1 MKVGW
6 LSLKTFRTIISVIV
20 SMLLFILFVKL
31 CLDNQA
37 QYPYAIRVLALYFVI
52 INLYGL
58 LIMYVDKK
66 KSKMAAQ
73 RNNRRVS
80 ERQLF
85 MVTALGGFLGTIMG
99 MRMLRHKTNKT
110 YFNLLFPL
118 ILIVEAVAVVILA
131 DI

>member
-1 MKVGW
+1 M
-6 LSLKTFRTIISVIV
+6 KTFRTIIIVIV

-31 CLDNQA
+31 CLDNQEQHPDA
-37 QYPYAIRVLALYFVI
+37 VRVLALYFVI

-66 KSKMAAQ
+66 KSMKAAE

-85 MVTALGGFLGTIMG
+85 IVTALGGFLGTIVG
-99 MRMLRHKTNKT
+99 MRLLRHKTKKKH
-110 YFNLLFPL
+110 FNLLFPL
-118 ILIVEAVAVVILA
+118 ILIVEVAAVVVMVSS
-131 DI
+131 

>member
-1 MKVGW
+1 M
-6 LSLKTFRTIISVIV
+6 V

-31 CLDNQA
+31 CLDNQEQFPIA
-37 QYPYAIRVLALYFVI
+37 LRVLAIYAAI

-66 KSKMAAQ
+66 KSMKAAV

-85 MVTALGGFLGTIMG
+85 IVTALGGFLGTIMG
-99 MRMLRHKTNKT
+99 MRLLRHKTKKKH
-110 YFNLLFPL
+110 FNLLFPL
-118 ILIVEAVAVVILA
+118 ILIVEVAAVVVILSS
-131 DI
+131 